1 MNQRQRPLNGLEYG
15 GSLEEYGQ
23 RRNRLVKEAR
33 PHFDSPARMPGCQMY
48 QRDQLDFF
56 DLNDGFAFI
65 GAAVQ
70 TGVVRELQFVAL
82 RADRHTRR
90 CYPQFLSA
98 TLVAS
103 RP

>member
-1 MNQRQRPLNGLEYG
+1 MYQRQSPSNGLEYG

-33 PHFDSPARMPGCQMY
+33 SIPTARHFMAGCRMY
-48 QRDQLDFF
+48 QLDQLDFF

-65 GAAVQ
+65 SAAVQ
-70 TGVVRELQFVAL
+70 TGIMGELQLVAL

-90 CYPQFLSA
+90 RHPQFLSA
-98 TLVAS
+98 TLIAS
-103 RP
+103 RS

>member
-1 MNQRQRPLNGLEYG
+1 MNQRQSPTDGLEYG

-33 PHFDSPARMPGCQMY
+33 PHFDSPARMSGCRMY
-48 QRDQLDFF
+48 QQDRLDFF

-70 TGVVRELQFVAL
+70 TGIMGKFQLVAL
-82 RADRHTRR
+82 RTDRHTRR
-90 CYPQFLSA
+90 RHPQFLSA
-98 TLVAS
+98 TLIAS